1 MSDECNDLN
10 PDHCGICFEL
20 YGRGTSF
27 ALNNR
32 CASSTCRHA
41 MCFGCA
47 IQHAVNYE
55 RTTCPFCRAP
65 DAYGLATFDNG
76 NSELI
81 RAQLT
86 LAAATCPMYKLV
98 YTMVGDTQLT
108 MVGVHSCHE
117 IVILS
122 TERSSGSFS
131 WTSFTLN
138 TSVVSNDENAVATAA
153 VIDSAVATEPSS

>member
-65 DAYGLATFDNG
+65 DAYGDATFNNCCSG
-76 NSELI
+76 LI
-81 RAQLT
+81 YAQFT
-86 LAAATCPMYKLV
+86 LADRTVEHA
-98 YTMVGDTQLT
+98 MVGATHLSLVSAQT
-108 MVGVHSCHE
+108 INQ
-117 IVILS
+117 IVLLS

-131 WTSFTLN
+131 RRSFILH

-153 VIDSAVATEPSS
+153 VIDSAVATEPSSWK